1 MLSYAE
7 NEAVRTVQVTGEYT
21 VLSNSSK
28 NEWHSA
34 PELAHK
40 DAQKKALEKVCGSTI
55 TIWDQMEI
63 SSDKES
69 FNSLAILQSFGDIVD
84 FEVIKEWTEKSSV
97 RDIET
102 TFYCKAKVTVKKG
115 VSPDPTFYAQVSG
128 LKKGYYNNEQL
139 KFSIKTTIDCYLNV
153 FLFIDEKT
161 GYKLYP
167 NQLEQTILL
176 NANTLFS
183 FPTREEW
190 EYTITKDTNE
200 EFEANR
206 LLFVFTKDNMQY
218 ISESNSRQDIMQWIA
233 KIKNDTKYIY
243 SCAFDIRER

>member
-1 MLSYAE
+1 MST
-7 NEAVRTVQVTGEYT
+7 N
-21 VLSNSSK
+21 LSNL
-28 NEWHSA
+28 NA
-34 PELAHK
+34 
-40 DAQKKALEKVCGSTI
+40 G
-55 TIWDQMEI
+55 
-63 SSDKES
+63 
-69 FNSLAILQSFGDIVD
+69 
-84 FEVIKEWTEKSSV
+84 
-97 RDIET
+97 
-102 TFYCKAKVTVKKG
+102 
-115 VSPDPTFYAQVSG
+115 
-128 LKKGYYNNEQL
+128 L

-153 FLFIDEKT
+153 FLFVDEKT

-190 EYTITKDTNE
+190 EYTITKDTND

-206 LLFVFTKDNMQY
+206 LWFVFTKDNMQY

-233 KIKNDTKYIY
+233 KIKNDRTYIY